1 MHIRP
6 AAVAGSFYPAD
17 AAALTRT
24 VDTMLAAARLP
35 AGLRPSRIV
44 IAPHA
49 GYIYSGPT
57 AAHAYMAL
65 PQRIRK
71 LAVLGPVHRVP
82 VRGLALPGCD
92 AFATPLGD
100 IVLDRPLC
108 AELSRLP
115 GVSIN
120 EAVHRDEHALE
131 VHLPFLQRR
140 FGTFSLVPLAVGD
153 AMAAMVGVIID
164 RLRREPDLAIVI
176 SSDLSHY
183 HDYATACRL
192 DARTVDDILA
202 GRTLADYRQACGAA
216 PINGLLR
223 SLRSAPL
230 EPALLQLCNSGDTAG
245 DRERVVG
252 YAAIAFQE
260 PAGA

>member
-17 AAALTRT
+17 ATILTRT
-24 VDTMLAAARLP
+24 VDTMLDAARLP
-35 AGLRPSRIV
+35 DGLRPCRIV

-57 AAHAYMAL
+57 AAHAYRAL
-65 PQRIRK
+65 PQGIHK
-71 LAVLGPVHRVP
+71 VAVLGPVHRHP

-92 AFATPLGD
+92 AFATPLGA
-100 IVLDRPLC
+100 VPLDRPLC
-108 AELSRLP
+108 DELARLP

-120 EAVHRDEHALE
+120 DAAHRHEHALE
-131 VHLPFLQRR
+131 GHLPFLQRR
-140 FGTFSLVPLAVGD
+140 LGAFSLVPLAVGD

-164 RLRREPDLAIVI
+164 RLRHEPGLAIVI

-183 HDYATACRL
+183 HDYDTARRL

-223 SLRSAPL
+223 SLRASAL
-230 EPALLQLCNSGDTAG
+230 EPKLLQLCNSGDTAG

-260 PAGA
+260 PANA

>member
-1 MHIRP
+1 MRIRP

-17 AAALTRT
+17 AATLTRM
-24 VDTMLAAARLP
+24 VDTML
-35 AGLRPSRIV
+35 
-44 IAPHA
+44 A

-65 PQRIRK
+65 PQGIRRV
-71 LAVLGPVHRVP
+71 AVLGPVHRHP
-82 VRGLALPGCD
+82 LRGLALPACD
-92 AFATPLGD
+92 AFATPLGT
-100 IVLDRPLC
+100 VPLDRPLC
-108 AELSRLP
+108 EELARLP
-115 GVSIN
+115 SVSIN
-120 EAVHRDEHALE
+120 DAVHRDEHALE

-140 FGTFSLVPLAVGD
+140 MGDFNLVPLAVGD
-153 AMAAMVGVIID
+153 AMGAMVGVIID

-183 HDYATACRL
+183 HDYDTARRL
-192 DARTVDDILA
+192 DARTVDEILA

-223 SLRSAPL
+223 SLRASAL
-230 EPALLQLCNSGDTAG
+230 EPRLLQLCNSGDTAG

-260 PAGA
+260 PPDA